1 VWVNAS
7 QGKLVLLKFKFDN
20 GSNPRWVNPVM
31 SWPTMNRTKCQYW
44 WLYQQVLQ
52 SFLLFWFYVDVI
64 VSLRIFKE
72 YHIYNWLLNIK
83 KLSSA
88 YDFRWYYH
96 TSEFFKIISTV
107 CDFSSGI
114 NYIYH
119 RKAIKNCKLQDGF
132 QVQFFQLFYSAETS
146 LKSANQRKNS
156 LKQYCRTKKKI

>member
-1 VWVNAS
+1 VKLLLVKHWKDYRNYNRTIGGEIRFILGRFIDRSSIFDSLWVNAS
-7 QGKLVLLKFKFDN
+7 QGKQVLLKFKFGN

-52 SFLLFWFYVDVI
+52 SFLFLFWFYVEII

-107 CDFSSGI
+107 VGDFSSGI
-114 NYIYH
+114 NYISP
-119 RKAIKNCKLQDGF
+119 KGD
-132 QVQFFQLFYSAETS
+132 
-146 LKSANQRKNS
+146 
-156 LKQYCRTKKKI
+156 